1 MGFSDQRS
9 YGSRGGDYGRGYE
22 NPNRPSSSGSGGQGG
37 NGGTISAASTSS
49 VTSAGS
55 RGQPERAKV
64 AATAM
69 GEAVEMTTA
78 PGDMEEKA
86 IIIARTD
93 TAAETIADMA
103 AVAIVE
109 IVEVTVEAAVVVTLE
124 ECDAF
129 GVRSQARWAEALA
142 TGWFDAELV
151 PLDVKAGRKTQQF
164 AVDES
169 PRVVDIAKLAKL
181 KPVFKKDGVMT
192 ADNAFSISDGAGA
205 VQLVSEDAVKKHN
218 LTPWRV
224 W

>member
-1 MGFSDQRS
+1 MQ
-9 YGSRGGDYGRGYE
+9 
-22 NPNRPSSSGSGGQGG
+22 
-37 NGGTISAASTSS
+37 
-49 VTSAGS
+49 
-55 RGQPERAKV
+55 
-64 AATAM
+64 
-69 GEAVEMTTA
+69 
-78 PGDMEEKA
+78 
-86 IIIARTD
+86 
-93 TAAETIADMA
+93 
-103 AVAIVE
+103 
-109 IVEVTVEAAVVVTLE
+109 
-124 ECDAF
+124 CDAF

-151 PLDVKAGRKTQQF
+151 PLDDKAGRKTQQF

-169 PRVVDIAKLAKL
+169 PRVVDMAKLAKL